1 MGIKKLIVTIYI
13 KYLVIG
19 FKMRKMLLGFDNA
32 NLMLQRVDKR
42 AIIPILRSGG
52 AQIADECIFK
62 TPLFIDNAKGTYK
75 NLKIGK
81 HVSIGANTYIDLMD
95 ELIIGDHTGVGP
107 CVSFLTHWH
116 VGDVP
121 MKKLFPYKTEKIVID
136 ANCFIGINTTILYG
150 SKLEEFTLIASQT
163 LISDTYK
170 TGSLVAGNPAK
181 ITNKLSEKVI
191 AKLVNNK

>member
-1 MGIKKLIVTIYI
+1 MGIKKIIVKIYI
-13 KYLVIG
+13 KCLLIE
-19 FKMRKMLLGFDNA
+19 FKMRKMLFGFDNA
-32 NLMLQRVDKR
+32 NLMLQQVDKR
-42 AIIPILRSGG
+42 AIIPILRAGG

-95 ELIIGDHTGVGP
+95 EIIIGDYTGIGP
-107 CVSFLTHWH
+107 GVSFLTHWH
-116 VGDVP
+116 VGEVP
-121 MKKLFPYKTEKIVID
+121 IKKLFPYKTEKIVIE
-136 ANCFIGINTTILYG
+136 ANCFIGINSTILYG
-150 SKLEEFTLIASQT
+150 TKLEEFTLVSSQT

-170 TGSLVAGNPAK
+170 TGSLIAGNPAQ

-191 AKLVNNK
+191 AKIVKKK